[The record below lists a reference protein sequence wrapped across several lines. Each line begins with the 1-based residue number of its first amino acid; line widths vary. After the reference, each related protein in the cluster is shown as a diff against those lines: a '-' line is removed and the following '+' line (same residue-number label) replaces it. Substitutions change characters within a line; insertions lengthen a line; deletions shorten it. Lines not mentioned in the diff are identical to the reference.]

1 MHFPVVSSLIGFAV
15 SSLNA
20 AVCCARNSF
29 SQSEGVRSCGPLL
42 SALLMESVKIFPC
55 IDNSGASMS
64 GFTPFVS
71 ELQLNVPAR
80 VNQQR
85 GCGSQQ
91 HRNELDSL
99 SPHAARAAMLHTLR
113 WPFEREDCMCHG
125 QKTVGSPTFADIRT
139 WAFGARLPSRPRQY
153 HACLD
158 PELRTTKSILQSSD
172 ACYQNRSR
180 GRSIAKLTRACPCE
194 ELRRPFFFT
203 VRPR

>member
-1 MHFPVVSSLIGFAV
+1 
-15 SSLNA
+15 
-20 AVCCARNSF
+20 
-29 SQSEGVRSCGPLL
+29 
-42 SALLMESVKIFPC
+42 
-55 IDNSGASMS
+55 MS

-85 GCGSQQ
+85 GCGSQRLQ
-91 HRNELDSL
+91 NELDSL
-99 SPHAARAAMLHTLR
+99 SPHVAHAAMLHTLR

-139 WAFGARLPSRPRQY
+139 WAFGARLPSRPRQC
-153 HACLD
+153 HACSH
-158 PELRTTKSILQSSD
+158 PKLRVTKSGLQSSDFFKD
-172 ACYQNRSR
+172 ACYQNISR

-194 ELRRPFFFT
+194 ELRRPFFFA